1 MYISIIIIREGS
13 SPRNQELSK
22 IYRRDI
28 IVIVHKGVAL
38 EAY

>member
-13 SPRNQELSK
+13 SPRNEELSK

-28 IVIVHKGVAL
+28 IVIGYKGVVL
-38 EAY
+38 KAY